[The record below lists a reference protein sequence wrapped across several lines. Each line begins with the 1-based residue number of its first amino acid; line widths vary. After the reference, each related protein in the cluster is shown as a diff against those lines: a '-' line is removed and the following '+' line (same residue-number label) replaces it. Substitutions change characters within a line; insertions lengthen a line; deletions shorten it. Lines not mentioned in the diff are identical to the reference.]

1 MSDAAALLADLHQAV
16 WKRRGLPEHWSAST
30 LPGVQ
35 EGRELRSGSSGGL
48 GGLLETRSVGRTPPR
63 IRHIEERARQPREDH
78 RYVDG
83 ERVDPEHQRLEEAQV
98 LDPRTAQLFFG
109 AVAPAGYSNTPAF
122 ASCANS
128 AAPIPRSSRSTCS
141 VCSPSR
147 GAGD

>member
-1 MSDAAALLADLHQAV
+1 MSDATALLADLHQAV

-35 EGRELRSGSSGGL
+35 GGRELRPGPSGGP
-48 GGLLETRSVGRTPPR
+48 GGLLEARAVGRSPPR
-63 IRHIEERARQPREDH
+63 VRHVEERARQPREDH

-83 ERVDPEHQRLEEAQV
+83 ERVDPEYQRLEKAQV

-109 AVAPAGYSNTPAF
+109 TVAPADYSNTPAF
-122 ASCANS
+122 ASRAYS
-128 AAPIPRSSRSTCS
+128 PGSIPRSSRSTCS